1 MNRRFQTILDLEN
14 LSPAQLADRLGVQRS
29 GISHILSGRNKPSFE
44 LLQRVVQSFPE
55 ISAEWLITGNG
66 KPLKEQNQ
74 AAASGAAS
82 SAASG
87 ATSSAASGAASSAT
101 SSAANSRSSGT
112 TPSTT
117 PSISPSTTSGST
129 NSRSSGTISGATP
142 PFEGLFN
149 SSEAATEPQI
159 PAQTSDIESIEDEI
173 SDFQPL
179 QSSIFDANPANDRE
193 KRALKRVILIYNDN
207 TFEELLPPVDKKR

>member
-82 SAASG
+82 SAAS
-87 ATSSAASGAASSAT
+87 SAASG
-101 SSAANSRSSGT
+101 AANSRSSGT
-112 TPSTT
+112 TPSIT
-117 PSISPSTTSGST
+117 PSTTSGSN
-129 NSRSSGTISGATP
+129 NSSTSGTISGTTP

-149 SSEAATEPQI
+149 SSEAAKEPQI
-159 PAQTSDIESIEDEI
+159 PAQTSDIEGIEDEI

>member
-82 SAASG
+82 SAAS
-87 ATSSAASGAASSAT
+87 SAASGATSGTA

-117 PSISPSTTSGST
+117 PSISPSTTSGSN
-129 NSRSSGTISGATP
+129 NSSTSGTISGATP

-149 SSEAATEPQI
+149 SSESATEPQI
-159 PAQTSDIESIEDEI
+159 PAQTSDIEGIEDEI

>member
-74 AAASGAAS
+74 AAASS
-82 SAASG
+82 
-87 ATSSAASGAASSAT
+87 AASSAT
-101 SSAANSRSSGT
+101 SGAASGAANSRSSGT

-117 PSISPSTTSGST
+117 PSISPSTTSGSN
-129 NSRSSGTISGATP
+129 NSSTSGTISGATP

-159 PAQTSDIESIEDEI
+159 PAQTSDIEGIEDEI

>member
-74 AAASGAAS
+74 AAASGAT
-82 SAASG
+82 SG
-87 ATSSAASGAASSAT
+87 
-101 SSAANSRSSGT
+101 AANSRSSG
-112 TPSTT
+112 TT
-117 PSISPSTTSGST
+117 PSISPSTTSGSN
-129 NSRSSGTISGATP
+129 NSSTSGTISGATP

-159 PAQTSDIESIEDEI
+159 PAQTSDIEGIEDEI

>member
-82 SAASG
+82 SAA
-87 ATSSAASGAASSAT
+87 
-101 SSAANSRSSGT
+101 NSRSSGT
-112 TPSTT
+112 TSSTT
-117 PSISPSTTSGST
+117 PSISPSTTSGSN
-129 NSRSSGTISGATP
+129 NSSTSGTISGATP

-159 PAQTSDIESIEDEI
+159 PAQTSDIEGIEDEI

>member
-82 SAASG
+82 SAA
-87 ATSSAASGAASSAT
+87 
-101 SSAANSRSSGT
+101 NSRSSGT

-117 PSISPSTTSGST
+117 PSISPSTTSGSN
-129 NSRSSGTISGATP
+129 NSSTSGTISGTTP

-159 PAQTSDIESIEDEI
+159 PAQTSDIEGIEDEI

>member
-82 SAASG
+82 SA
-87 ATSSAASGAASSAT
+87 T

-117 PSISPSTTSGST
+117 PGSTNGST
-129 NSRSSGTISGATP
+129 NSSNNSSTSGTISGATP

-149 SSEAATEPQI
+149 SSESATEPQI
-159 PAQTSDIESIEDEI
+159 PAQTSDIEDIEDEI

-179 QSSIFDANPANDRE
+179 QSSIFDVNPANDRE

>member
-29 GISHILSGRNKPSFE
+29 GISHILSGRNRPSFE

-74 AAASGAAS
+74 AATSG
-82 SAASG
+82 
-87 ATSSAASGAASSAT
+87 AASGAASSAT

-112 TPSTT
+112 TPS
-117 PSISPSTTSGST
+117 ISPSTTSGSN
-129 NSRSSGTISGATP
+129 NSSTSGTISGATP

-159 PAQTSDIESIEDEI
+159 PAQTSDIEGIEDEI

>member
-14 LSPAQLADRLGVQRS
+14 LSPAQLADRLSVQRS

-82 SAASG
+82 SAAS
-87 ATSSAASGAASSAT
+87 SAT

-112 TPSTT
+112 TPS
-117 PSISPSTTSGST
+117 ISPSTTSGSN
-129 NSRSSGTISGATP
+129 NSSTSGTISGTTP

-149 SSEAATEPQI
+149 SSESATEPQI
-159 PAQTSDIESIEDEI
+159 PAQTSDIEGIEDEI

-179 QSSIFDANPANDRE
+179 QSSIFDANPANDRK

>member
-74 AAASGAAS
+74 AAASGA
-82 SAASG
+82 
-87 ATSSAASGAASSAT
+87 T
-101 SSAANSRSSGT
+101 SSAANSISSGT

-117 PSISPSTTSGST
+117 PSISTSTTSGSN
-129 NSRSSGTISGATP
+129 NSSTSGTISGATP

-159 PAQTSDIESIEDEI
+159 PAQTSDIEGIEDEI

>member
-29 GISHILSGRNKPSFE
+29 GISHILSGRNRPSFE

-82 SAASG
+82 SATSG
-87 ATSSAASGAASSAT
+87 
-101 SSAANSRSSGT
+101 AANSRSSGT

-117 PSISPSTTSGST
+117 PSISPSTTSGSN
-129 NSRSSGTISGATP
+129 NSSTSGTISGAIP

-159 PAQTSDIESIEDEI
+159 PAQTSDIEGIEDEI

>member
-87 ATSSAASGAASSAT
+87 ATSGTA

-117 PSISPSTTSGST
+117 PSISPSTTSGSN
-129 NSRSSGTISGATP
+129 NSSTSGTISGATP

-159 PAQTSDIESIEDEI
+159 LTQTSDIEGIEDEI

-179 QSSIFDANPANDRE
+179 HSSIFDANPANDRE

>member
-74 AAASGAAS
+74 AAAS

-87 ATSSAASGAASSAT
+87 
-101 SSAANSRSSGT
+101 AANSRSSGT

-117 PSISPSTTSGST
+117 PSISPSTTSGSN
-129 NSRSSGTISGATP
+129 NSSTSGTISGATP

-159 PAQTSDIESIEDEI
+159 PAQTSDIEGIEDEI
-173 SDFQPL
+173 SDFQPP

>member
-74 AAASGAAS
+74 AATSGAAS
-82 SAASG
+82 SA
-87 ATSSAASGAASSAT
+87 TSSAT

-112 TPSTT
+112 TPS
-117 PSISPSTTSGST
+117 ISPSTTSGSN
-129 NSRSSGTISGATP
+129 NSSTSGTISGAIP

-159 PAQTSDIESIEDEI
+159 PAQTSDIEGIEDEI

>member
-87 ATSSAASGAASSAT
+87 A
-101 SSAANSRSSGT
+101 ANSRGSG
-112 TPSTT
+112 TT
-117 PSISPSTTSGST
+117 PSISPSTTSGSN
-129 NSRSSGTISGATP
+129 NSSTSGTISGATP

-159 PAQTSDIESIEDEI
+159 PAQTSDIEGIEDEI

>member
-87 ATSSAASGAASSAT
+87 ATSGTA

-117 PSISPSTTSGST
+117 PSISPSTTSGSN
-129 NSRSSGTISGATP
+129 NSSTSGTISGPTP

-149 SSEAATEPQI
+149 SSESATEPRI
-159 PAQTSDIESIEDEI
+159 PAQTSDIEGIEDEI

>member
-82 SAASG
+82 G
-87 ATSSAASGAASSAT
+87 
-101 SSAANSRSSGT
+101 AANSRSSGT

-117 PSISPSTTSGST
+117 PSISPSTTSGSN
-129 NSRSSGTISGATP
+129 NSSTSGTISGATP

-149 SSEAATEPQI
+149 SSESATEPQI
-159 PAQTSDIESIEDEI
+159 PAQTSDIEGIEDEI

>member
-82 SAASG
+82 SAAS
-87 ATSSAASGAASSAT
+87 SAASGATSGTA

-112 TPSTT
+112 TPS
-117 PSISPSTTSGST
+117 ISPSTTSGSN
-129 NSRSSGTISGATP
+129 NSSTSGTISGATP

-159 PAQTSDIESIEDEI
+159 PAQTSDIEGIEDEI

>member
-87 ATSSAASGAASSAT
+87 ATSGAA
-101 SSAANSRSSGT
+101 SSAANSRSSG
-112 TPSTT
+112 TT

-159 PAQTSDIESIEDEI
+159 PAQTSDIEGIEDEI

>member
-74 AAASGAAS
+74 AAASGATS
-82 SAASG
+82 SATSGAASG
-87 ATSSAASGAASSAT
+87 ATSG
-101 SSAANSRSSGT
+101 AANSRSSG
-112 TPSTT
+112 TT
-117 PSISPSTTSGST
+117 PSISPSTTSGSN
-129 NSRSSGTISGATP
+129 NSSTSGTISGATP

-149 SSEAATEPQI
+149 SSESATEPQI
-159 PAQTSDIESIEDEI
+159 PAQTSDIEGIEDEI

>member
-74 AAASGAAS
+74 AAASDAAS
-82 SAASG
+82 S
-87 ATSSAASGAASSAT
+87 ATSSAASG
-101 SSAANSRSSGT
+101 AANSRSSGT

-117 PSISPSTTSGST
+117 PSISPSTTSGSN
-129 NSRSSGTISGATP
+129 NSSTSGTISGATP

-149 SSEAATEPQI
+149 SSESATEPQI
-159 PAQTSDIESIEDEI
+159 PAQTSDIEGIEDEI

>member
-74 AAASGAAS
+74 AAASS
-82 SAASG
+82 
-87 ATSSAASGAASSAT
+87 AASSAT

-117 PSISPSTTSGST
+117 PSISPSTTSGSN
-129 NSRSSGTISGATP
+129 NSSTSGTISGATP

-149 SSEAATEPQI
+149 SSESATEPQT
-159 PAQTSDIESIEDEI
+159 PAQTSDIEGIEDEI

>member
-82 SAASG
+82 
-87 ATSSAASGAASSAT
+87 GAA

-117 PSISPSTTSGST
+117 PSISTSTTSGSN
-129 NSRSSGTISGATP
+129 NSSTSGTISGATP

-159 PAQTSDIESIEDEI
+159 PAQTSDIEGIEDEI

>member
-74 AAASGAAS
+74 AAASGA
-82 SAASG
+82 
-87 ATSSAASGAASSAT
+87 T
-101 SSAANSRSSGT
+101 NNRSSGI
-112 TPSTT
+112 T
-117 PSISPSTTSGST
+117 PSITSGST
-129 NSRSSGTISGATP
+129 NSSNNSSTSGTISGTTP

-159 PAQTSDIESIEDEI
+159 PAQTSDIEGIEDEI

>member
-82 SAASG
+82 SAA
-87 ATSSAASGAASSAT
+87 
-101 SSAANSRSSGT
+101 NSRSSGT

-117 PSISPSTTSGST
+117 PSISPSTTSGSN
-129 NSRSSGTISGATP
+129 NSSTSGTISGATP

-149 SSEAATEPQI
+149 SSESATEPQI
-159 PAQTSDIESIEDEI
+159 PAQTSDIEGIEDEI

>member
-1 MNRRFQTILDLEN
+1 MNRRFQTILDLET
-14 LSPAQLADRLGVQRS
+14 LSPAHLADRLGVQRS

-82 SAASG
+82 SAA
-87 ATSSAASGAASSAT
+87 
-101 SSAANSRSSGT
+101 NSRSSG
-112 TPSTT
+112 TT
-117 PSISPSTTSGST
+117 PSISPSTTSGSN
-129 NSRSSGTISGATP
+129 NSSTSGTISGATP

-149 SSEAATEPQI
+149 SSESATEPQI
-159 PAQTSDIESIEDEI
+159 PAQTSDIEGIEDEI

>member
-87 ATSSAASGAASSAT
+87 AT
-101 SSAANSRSSGT
+101 NNRSSGT

-117 PSISPSTTSGST
+117 PSISPSTTSGSN
-129 NSRSSGTISGATP
+129 NSSTLGTISGATP

-179 QSSIFDANPANDRE
+179 QSSIFDVNPANDRE

>member
-82 SAASG
+82 SA
-87 ATSSAASGAASSAT
+87 TSSAA

-112 TPSTT
+112 TPS
-117 PSISPSTTSGST
+117 ISPSTTSGSN
-129 NSRSSGTISGATP
+129 NSSTSGTISGATP

-159 PAQTSDIESIEDEI
+159 PAQTSDIEGIEDEI

-179 QSSIFDANPANDRE
+179 QSSIFDATPANDRE

>member
-82 SAASG
+82 SAAS
-87 ATSSAASGAASSAT
+87 SAASGAT
-101 SSAANSRSSGT
+101 SGAANSRSSGT

-117 PSISPSTTSGST
+117 PSISPSTTSGSN
-129 NSRSSGTISGATP
+129 NSSTSGTISGATP

-149 SSEAATEPQI
+149 SSESATEPQI
-159 PAQTSDIESIEDEI
+159 PAQTSDIEGIEDEI

>member
-87 ATSSAASGAASSAT
+87 AT
-101 SSAANSRSSGT
+101 NNRSSGT

-117 PSISPSTTSGST
+117 PSISPSTTSGSN
-129 NSRSSGTISGATP
+129 NSSTSGTISGATP

-159 PAQTSDIESIEDEI
+159 PAQTSDIEGIEDEI

>member
-82 SAASG
+82 
-87 ATSSAASGAASSAT
+87 GAASSAAT
-101 SSAANSRSSGT
+101 SRSSG
-112 TPSTT
+112 TT
-117 PSISPSTTSGST
+117 PSISPSTTSCSNNSST
-129 NSRSSGTISGATP
+129 SGTISGATP

-159 PAQTSDIESIEDEI
+159 PAQTSDIEGIEDEI

>member
-74 AAASGAAS
+74 AAASGAT
-82 SAASG
+82 SG
-87 ATSSAASGAASSAT
+87 ATSSAT

-117 PSISPSTTSGST
+117 PSTTSGSN
-129 NSRSSGTISGATP
+129 NSSTSGTISGATP

-159 PAQTSDIESIEDEI
+159 PAQTSDIEGIEDEI

-179 QSSIFDANPANDRE
+179 QSSIFDVNPANDRE

>member
-82 SAASG
+82 G
-87 ATSSAASGAASSAT
+87 ATSSAANG
-101 SSAANSRSSGT
+101 RSSG
-112 TPSTT
+112 TT

-159 PAQTSDIESIEDEI
+159 PAQTSDIEGIEDEI

>member
-82 SAASG
+82 G
-87 ATSSAASGAASSAT
+87 ATSSAT
-101 SSAANSRSSGT
+101 SSAANSRSS
-112 TPSTT
+112 STT
-117 PSISPSTTSGST
+117 PSISPSTTSGSN
-129 NSRSSGTISGATP
+129 NSSTSGTISGATP

-159 PAQTSDIESIEDEI
+159 PAQTSDIEGIEDEI

>member
-74 AAASGAAS
+74 VAAS

-87 ATSSAASGAASSAT
+87 ATSG
-101 SSAANSRSSGT
+101 AANSRSFGT
-112 TPSTT
+112 TPSIT
-117 PSISPSTTSGST
+117 PSISPSTTSGSN
-129 NSRSSGTISGATP
+129 NSSTSGTISGATP

-159 PAQTSDIESIEDEI
+159 PAQTSDIEGIEDEI

>member
-82 SAASG
+82 GAAS
-87 ATSSAASGAASSAT
+87 SAASSAT
-101 SSAANSRSSGT
+101 SGAANSRSSGT

-117 PSISPSTTSGST
+117 PSISPSISPSTTSGSN
-129 NSRSSGTISGATP
+129 NSSTSGTISGATP

-159 PAQTSDIESIEDEI
+159 PAQTSDIEGIEDEI

>member
-87 ATSSAASGAASSAT
+87 ATSGAA

-112 TPSTT
+112 TPS
-117 PSISPSTTSGST
+117 ISPSTTSGSN
-129 NSRSSGTISGATP
+129 NSSTSGTISGATP

-149 SSEAATEPQI
+149 SSESATEPHI
-159 PAQTSDIESIEDEI
+159 PAQTSDIEGIEDEI

-179 QSSIFDANPANDRE
+179 QSSFFNTNLANDRE

>member
-87 ATSSAASGAASSAT
+87 ATSSAA
-101 SSAANSRSSGT
+101 NSRSSGT

-117 PSISPSTTSGST
+117 PSISPSTTSGSN
-129 NSRSSGTISGATP
+129 NSSTSGTISGATP

-159 PAQTSDIESIEDEI
+159 PAQTSDIEGIEDEI
-173 SDFQPL
+173 SDFRPL

>member
-14 LSPAQLADRLGVQRS
+14 LSHAQLADRLGVQRS

-66 KPLKEQNQ
+66 KPLKEQNL
-74 AAASGAAS
+74 AAASDAAS
-82 SAASG
+82 R
-87 ATSSAASGAASSAT
+87 ATSG
-101 SSAANSRSSGT
+101 AANSRSSGT

-117 PSISPSTTSGST
+117 PSISPSTTSGSN
-129 NSRSSGTISGATP
+129 NSSTSGTISGATP

-159 PAQTSDIESIEDEI
+159 PAQTSDIEGIEDEI

>member
-82 SAASG
+82 SAAS
-87 ATSSAASGAASSAT
+87 
-101 SSAANSRSSGT
+101 SAANSRSSGN

-117 PSISPSTTSGST
+117 PSISPSTTSGSN
-129 NSRSSGTISGATP
+129 NSSTSGTISGATP

-159 PAQTSDIESIEDEI
+159 PAQTSDIEGIEDEI

-179 QSSIFDANPANDRE
+179 QSSIFDVNPANDRE